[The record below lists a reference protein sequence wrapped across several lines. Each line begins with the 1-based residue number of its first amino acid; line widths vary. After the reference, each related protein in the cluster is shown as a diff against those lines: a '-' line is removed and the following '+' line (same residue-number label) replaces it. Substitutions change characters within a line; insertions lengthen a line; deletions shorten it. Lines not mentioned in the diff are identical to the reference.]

1 MYISL
6 FYMLI
11 LTVSIDI
18 QMISR
23 SMRPA
28 GELVERQ
35 HSHCQA
41 RQQHVDDRHRHPH
54 VPQGLREDAYDETFI
69 DIYTCTYIYVDKQL
83 TNTI

>member
-1 MYISL
+1 M
-6 FYMLI
+6 FI
-11 LTVSIDI
+11 LTTLIDI

-54 VPQGLREDAYDETFI
+54 VPQGLREDAYDEI
-69 DIYTCTYIYVDKQL
+69 YIYGYLHMYVYICQ
-83 TNTI
+83 